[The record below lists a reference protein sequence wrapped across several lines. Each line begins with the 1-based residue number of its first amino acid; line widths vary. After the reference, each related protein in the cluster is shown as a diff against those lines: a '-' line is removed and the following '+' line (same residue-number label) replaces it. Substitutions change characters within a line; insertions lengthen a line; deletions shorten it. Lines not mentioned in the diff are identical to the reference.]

1 MVHEI
6 GAEGRCDIGADGAD
20 AFRRDGLLL
29 IRGLLET
36 DELVALCNE
45 TAALIARA
53 EDGDL
58 CDCVFKIHGRSSQVV
73 PFRIEYVVAKS
84 LACQRLLGHPFVRLS
99 MQRLLGDEI
108 LPTWDSMVFK
118 KPGQG
123 AEIPWHRD
131 QRRGNITEDTPL
143 AINVDFYLDRAD
155 DTNCLRGVPGSHLW
169 TDSQAQAFIDGL
181 GEDPFADGVAAK
193 LPMAPGDV
201 LLHNVFTLHGSPEA
215 VSTLRRVLYYEFRNR
230 SGEALYGPHDAAY
243 ADLKEGAYFYCQLL
257 RSGGGAAHAPA
268 LRIDHAD
275 HWRPDS
281 AFVAGQLTT

>member
-6 GAEGRCDIGADGAD
+6 SAEGRCDIGPDGAE
-20 AFRRDGLLL
+20 AFKRDGLLV
-29 IRGLLET
+29 IRGLLEA
-36 DELVALCNE
+36 DELTALRDD
-45 TAALIARA
+45 TAALIARVD
-53 EDGDL
+53 EGDL
-58 CDCVFKIHGRSSQVV
+58 RDCAFKTHGRSGRHV

-84 LACQRLLGHPFVRLS
+84 LACQRLLGHPFVRFS

-118 KPGQG
+118 QAGQG

-131 QRRGNITEDTPL
+131 QRRGSITEDAPL
-143 AINVDFYLDRAD
+143 AINVDFYLDPAD

-169 TDSQAQAFIDGL
+169 TDTQAQAFIDGL
-181 GEDPFADGVAAK
+181 GRDPYADDLAAT
-193 LPMAPGDV
+193 LPMAPGDA
-201 LLHNVFTLHGSPEA
+201 LLHNVFVLHGSPEA
-215 VSTLRRVLYYEFRNR
+215 ASSLRRVLYYEFRNR

-281 AFVAGQLTT
+281 AFVAG